1 MSEILESWLID
12 GQGNVPVSVDTSK
25 ELRLEVHVIETRVF
39 RSDAQRNEWPGEMK
53 NVLVDY
59 LVPITFDF
67 GLWDILKF
75 FTDDHECMST
85 LLNPK

>member
-12 GQGNVPVSVDTSK
+12 GQGNVPVSIDASK

-39 RSDAQRNEWPGEMK
+39 RSDAQRNEWLGETK

-75 FTDDHECMST
+75 FTDDRECMST